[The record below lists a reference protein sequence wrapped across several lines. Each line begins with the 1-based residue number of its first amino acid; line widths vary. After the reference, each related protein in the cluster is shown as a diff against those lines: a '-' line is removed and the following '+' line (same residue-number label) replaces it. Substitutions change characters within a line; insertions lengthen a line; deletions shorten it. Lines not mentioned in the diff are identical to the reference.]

1 MSDFTASNIPP
12 YPSALSFLYKV
23 YDGGIT
29 SESYIPGFNHV
40 SVPMIISGFED
51 SISKAVSWFLD
62 LALWKFTVRTLREFM
77 FLFILYLPPFLGDD
91 EAIGLPMLLRD
102 EFPFSEKLVLL
113 SKLFLLLILSM

>member
-62 LALWKFTVRTLREFM
+62 LGALEIYRENPKRIYVSFYFIFTT
-77 FLFILYLPPFLGDD
+77 
-91 EAIGLPMLLRD
+91 
-102 EFPFSEKLVLL
+102 FSG
-113 SKLFLLLILSM
+113 